1 MKKVFKSALLLM
13 AACVI
18 PLSFTSCSDDGNGND
33 DGSEYSDK
41 SYGNAAIDA
50 CTELRSAL
58 RAANNVISNSSLDDS
73 QKAYL
78 DSVINNAVDNVI
90 LPTYTDLASAVV
102 ELQSAL
108 GDLSASQ
115 ITQTNINDACTAFK
129 KARKLWEKSEAFL
142 GGEAS
147 DHDIDPHIDSWP
159 LNRDLLHS
167 MFKNGMTDEITEE
180 ASVLGFHAL
189 EFILFRNGEPRKVS
203 EYSQKDTYKGFTDIE
218 GTQELA
224 YAQSVAK
231 DLLNHVYAL
240 EVGWSDSP
248 VSAHLAAVKSANIGY
263 QTDKGQS
270 YSYNMKNY
278 GTNNSTFSGLTD
290 AISQLLS
297 DEEGSAWAIANEVG
311 TAKIANP
318 FSAGDIS
325 YVESPYSYN
334 SITDFQDNIR
344 SIENIWY
351 GGTNG
356 SSSTASC
363 SFHQFFKDNAATTGN
378 TVETAIQ
385 NAIEKIGAMPYPF
398 VKYVS
403 TVWNLEFDETPV
415 QSEE

>member
-13 AACVI
+13 TACAI

-33 DGSEYSDK
+33 DSSEYSDK

-50 CTELRSAL
+50 CAELCSAL
-58 RAANNVISNSSLDDS
+58 RAANNVISNSPLDDS
-73 QKAYL
+73 QKTYL
-78 DSVINNAVDNVI
+78 NNVINNAVDNVI

-108 GDLSASQ
+108 GDLSASE

-248 VSAHLAAVKSANIGY
+248 VSSHLAAVKSASIGY
-263 QTDKGQS
+263 QTAKGQS

-278 GTNNSTFSGLTD
+278 GTSKSTFSGLTD

-318 FSAGDIS
+318 FSVGDIS

-356 SSSTASC
+356 SSSAASY
-363 SFHQFFKDNAATTGN
+363 SFHQFFKDYAATTGN
-378 TVETAIQ
+378 NVETAIQ
-385 NAIEKIGAMPYPF
+385 NAIEKIGDMPYPF

-415 QSEE
+415 SSEE